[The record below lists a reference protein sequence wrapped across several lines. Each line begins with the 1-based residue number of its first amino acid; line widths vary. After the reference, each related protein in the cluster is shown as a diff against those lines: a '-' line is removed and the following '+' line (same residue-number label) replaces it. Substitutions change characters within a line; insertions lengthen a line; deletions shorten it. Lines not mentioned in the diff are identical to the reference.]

1 MARSSTYVDDR
12 YADIASGLMQYHT
25 REEILEAYGLSED
38 ATDSDIGYQ
47 AVLWGDANPD
57 GSLN

>member
-1 MARSSTYVDDR
+1 MENTYVSDR
-12 YADIASGLMQYHT
+12 YADIASGLMQYQS
-25 REEILEAYGLSED
+25 REEILEAYGLSAD

-47 AVLWGDANPD
+47 AVLWGDANAD